1 MRARSR
7 YLIVLKGVVLTGFIL
22 FACLPLV
29 QMTLISFVATLPN
42 PDVAVGQ
49 ITFRNYAGI
58 WNDPNLRSAF
68 ANSIAYV
75 LINICI
81 TIPVAIPAA
90 YAFSRLSFVGDRQ
103 LFLAFIAFRI
113 TPPVVLTLP
122 IFQLFSALG
131 IVNSVFG
138 IALAHC
144 LFNLPISI
152 WILQG
157 FISTIPK
164 EMDETAFL
172 DGYSRPGFIWK
183 FLLPQ
188 IMPGIAVTG
197 FFCFMFS
204 WVEVVFARILTTTN
218 GKPISMAI
226 NALFGF
232 RTDIGLVMAVTVA
245 SMLPG
250 AVLLFAMRNHL
261 SRGFRIGQ
269 V

>member
-1 MRARSR
+1 MVAKRPAYEEGHCALIGKTYRRSLR
-7 YLIVLKGVVLTGFIL
+7 GSLPPFAEDRSEVCCAGPSCRSPKSALRPLWAVPIRSKLTIAGVSLLDLGVR
-22 FACLPLV
+22 
-29 QMTLISFVATLPN
+29 SF
-42 PDVAVGQ
+42 
-49 ITFRNYAGI
+49 R
-58 WNDPNLRSAF
+58 
-68 ANSIAYV
+68 
-75 LINICI
+75 
-81 TIPVAIPAA
+81 
-90 YAFSRLSFVGDRQ
+90 
-103 LFLAFIAFRI
+103 
-113 TPPVVLTLP
+113 
-122 IFQLFSALG
+122 LFSSLG

-157 FISTIPK
+157 FISAIPK

-172 DGYSRPGFIWK
+172 DGYTRPRFIWQ

-188 IMPGIAVTG
+188 IAPGIAVTA

-232 RTDIGLVMAVTVA
+232 QTDIGLVMAVTVA
-245 SMLPG
+245 SMVPG
-250 AVLLFAMRNHL
+250 AVLLFAMRSHL
-261 SRGFRIGQ
+261 SRGFKIGQ

>member
-1 MRARSR
+1 MRSTVP
-7 YLIVLKGVVLTGFIL
+7 LLKTLGLLAFIG

-29 QMTLISFVATLPN
+29 QMTLISFVATLPK
-42 PDVAVGQ
+42 PG
-49 ITFRNYAGI
+49 IETGSLTFANYAGI
-58 WNDPNLRSAF
+58 LTDPNLRSAF
-68 ANSIAYV
+68 INSIAYV

-81 TIPVAIPAA
+81 TVPVAIPAA
-90 YAFSRLSFVGDRQ
+90 YAFSRMSFLGDKH

-157 FISTIPK
+157 FISAIPK

-172 DGYSRPGFIWK
+172 DGYSRPRFIWT

-188 IMPGIAVTG
+188 IAPGIAVTA

-232 RTDIGLVMAVTVA
+232 QTDIGLVMAVTVA
-245 SMLPG
+245 SILPG
-250 AVLLFAMRNHL
+250 ILLLFLMRNHL
-261 SRGFRIGQ
+261 SRGFTVGK

>member
-1 MRARSR
+1 MMLRRALKTFALLAF
-7 YLIVLKGVVLTGFIL
+7 LIWSI
-22 FACLPLV
+22 LPLT
-29 QMTLISFVATLPN
+29 QMALLSFISTLPQ
-42 PDVAVGQ
+42 PGIEVGSL
-49 ITFRNYAGI
+49 TLSNYAGI
-58 WNDPNLRSAF
+58 LGNPALASAF

-81 TIPVAIPAA
+81 TLPVAIPAA
-90 YAFSRLSFVGDRQ
+90 YAFSRMSFAGDRQ
-103 LFLAFIAFRI
+103 LFFAFIALRI

-144 LFNLPISI
+144 LFTLPVSI
-152 WILQG
+152 WILQS
-157 FISTIPK
+157 FVSAVPR
-164 EMDETAFL
+164 ELDETAFL
-172 DGYSRPGFIWK
+172 DGYSRPRFIWT

-188 IMPGIAVTG
+188 IAPGIAVTA

-226 NALFGF
+226 SALFGF
-232 RTDIGLVMAVTVA
+232 QTDIGLVMAVTTA
-245 SMLPG
+245 SMIPG
-250 AVLLFAMRNHL
+250 ALLLFAMRNHL
-261 SRGFRIGQ
+261 SRGFRIGRL
-269 V
+269 

>member
-1 MRARSR
+1 MNVVFR
-7 YLIVLKGVVLTGFIL
+7 YIPAIKLVVMLGFIL
-22 FACLPLV
+22 FVSLPLI
-29 QMTLISFVATLPN
+29 QMTLVSFTATLPQ
-42 PDVAVGQ
+42 PGTKVGGL
-49 ITFRNYAGI
+49 TFRNFTTI
-58 WNDPNLRSAF
+58 LTDPNLRSAF
-68 ANSIAYV
+68 GNSIAYV

-81 TIPVAIPAA
+81 TVPVALPAA
-90 YAFSRLSFVGDRQ
+90 YAFSRMSFIGDKHV
-103 LFLAFIAFRI
+103 FLAFIAFRI
-113 TPPVVLTLP
+113 TPPVALTLP
-122 IFQLFSALG
+122 IFQLFSSLG

-138 IALAHC
+138 IALAHV

-157 FISTIPK
+157 FISAVPK
-164 EMDETAFL
+164 EMDESAFL
-172 DGYSRPGFIWK
+172 DGYSRPRFIWK
-183 FLLPQ
+183 FLVPL
-188 IMPGIAVTG
+188 IAPGIAVAA

-232 RTDIGLVMAVTVA
+232 QTDIGLVMAVTAA

-261 SRGFRIGQ
+261 SRGFKIGQ

>member
-1 MRARSR
+1 MRR
-7 YLIVLKGVVLTGFIL
+7 VLPFFKAAGLIL
-22 FACLPLV
+22 FLVFVCLPLV
-29 QMTLISFVATLPN
+29 QMTLISFVATLPR
-42 PDVAVGQ
+42 PDTAVGGL
-49 ITFRNYAGI
+49 TFGNYANI
-58 WNDPNLRSAF
+58 LSDPTLRAAF
-68 ANSIAYV
+68 GNSIGYV

-81 TIPVAIPAA
+81 TVPVAIPAA
-90 YAFSRLSFVGDRQ
+90 YAFSRMSFLGDKH
-103 LFLAFIAFRI
+103 LFFAFIAFRI

-122 IFQLFSALG
+122 VFQLFSALG
-131 IVNSVFG
+131 ITNSAFG

-157 FISTIPK
+157 FISAIPK
-164 EMDETAFL
+164 ELDETAFL
-172 DGYSRPGFIWK
+172 DGYSKPRFIWT

-188 IMPGIAVTG
+188 IAPGIAVTA

-232 RTDIGLVMAVTVA
+232 QTDIGLVMAVTMA
-245 SMLPG
+245 SMIPG
-250 AVLLFAMRNHL
+250 AILVFSMRHHL
-261 SRGFRIGQ
+261 SRGFKVGRI
-269 V
+269 

>member
-1 MRARSR
+1 MLLRLLPYIKATG
-7 YLIVLKGVVLTGFIL
+7 LILFLG

-29 QMTLISFVATLPN
+29 QMTMISFIATLPQ
-42 PDVAVGQ
+42 PGTEVGSL
-49 ITFRNYAGI
+49 TFGNYANI
-58 WNDPNLRSAF
+58 LSDPNLRAAF
-68 ANSIAYV
+68 GNSIAYV

-81 TIPVAIPAA
+81 TVPIAIPAA
-90 YAFSRLSFVGDRQ
+90 YAFSRMSFLGDKH
-103 LFLAFIAFRI
+103 LFFAFIAFRI

-157 FISTIPK
+157 FISAIPK
-164 EMDETAFL
+164 EQDETAFL
-172 DGYSRPGFIWK
+172 DGYSRPRFIWT

-188 IMPGIAVTG
+188 IAPGIAVTA

-232 RTDIGLVMAVTVA
+232 QTDIGLVMAVTVA
-245 SMLPG
+245 SMIPG
-250 AVLLFAMRNHL
+250 AVLVFSMRHHL
-261 SRGFRIGQ
+261 SRGFKVGKI
-269 V
+269 

>member
-1 MRARSR
+1 MTK
-7 YLIVLKGVVLTGFIL
+7 YLGVFKAFGLLSFIL
-22 FACLPLV
+22 FVLLPLV
-29 QMTLISFVATLPN
+29 QMTMVSFVATLPN
-42 PDVAVGQ
+42 PDVARGSV
-49 ITFRNYAGI
+49 TFRNYVGI
-58 WNDPNLRSAF
+58 FTDPNLRSAF
-68 ANSIAYV
+68 VNSVAYV
-75 LINICI
+75 IINICI
-81 TIPVAIPAA
+81 TIPIAIPAA
-90 YAFSRLSFVGDRQ
+90 YAFSRISFLGDKH

-122 IFQLFSALG
+122 IFQLFSILG

-138 IALAHC
+138 IALAHT
-144 LFNLPISI
+144 LFNLPIAI

-157 FISTIPK
+157 FIANIPK

-172 DGYSRPGFIWK
+172 DGYSRPQFIWK

-188 IMPGIAVTG
+188 ISSGVAVTA

-232 RTDIGLVMAVTVA
+232 QTDIGLVMAVTVA
-245 SMLPG
+245 SMIPG
-250 AVLLFAMRNHL
+250 AALLFAMRNHL
-261 SRGFRIGQ
+261 SKGFKIGK

>member
-1 MRARSR
+1 MILR
-7 YLIVLKGVVLTGFIL
+7 YQPMIKRTALLCFIA
-22 FACLPLV
+22 FACLPLL
-29 QMTLISFVATLPN
+29 QMTMISFISTMPN
-42 PDVAVGQ
+42 PDVAVGSV
-49 ITFRNYAGI
+49 TFANYQGI
-58 WNDPNLRSAF
+58 WSDPNLRSAF
-68 ANSIAYV
+68 INSIAYV

-90 YAFSRLSFVGDRQ
+90 YAFSRMSFMGDKH

-157 FISTIPK
+157 FISGVPK

-172 DGYSRPGFIWK
+172 DGYSRPQFIWK

-188 IMPGIAVTG
+188 ISSGIAVTA

-232 RTDIGLVMAVTVA
+232 QTDIGLVMAVTVA

-250 AVLLFAMRNHL
+250 AILLFAMRNHL
-261 SRGFRIGQ
+261 SRGFTIGK

>member
-1 MRARSR
+1 MTFVYR
-7 YLIVLKGVVLTGFIL
+7 YLPALKVTALLAFIL

-29 QMTLISFVATLPN
+29 QMTLISFTVTLPK
-42 PDVAVGQ
+42 PSAEVGSL
-49 ITFRNYAGI
+49 TFTNYTNI
-58 WNDPNLRSAF
+58 WNSPNLRSSF
-68 ANSIAYV
+68 VNSIAYV

-81 TIPVAIPAA
+81 TVPVAIPAA
-90 YAFSRLSFVGDRQ
+90 YAFSRMSFSGDKH

-157 FISTIPK
+157 FISAIPK
-164 EMDETAFL
+164 ELDETAFL
-172 DGYSRPGFIWK
+172 DGYSHPRFIWK
-183 FLLPQ
+183 FLLPK
-188 IMPGIAVTG
+188 IAPGIAVTA

-226 NALFGF
+226 NSLFGF
-232 RTDIGLVMAVTVA
+232 HTDIGLVMAVTTA
-245 SMLPG
+245 AMMPG
-250 AVLLFAMRNHL
+250 AVLLFAMRTHL
-261 SRGFRIGQ
+261 SLGFRVGR

>member
-1 MRARSR
+1 MKPAVR
-7 YLIVLKGVVLTGFIL
+7 YLPAIKLMTLLAFII

-29 QMTLISFVATLPN
+29 QMTMISFIATLPA
-42 PDVAVGQ
+42 PDVEVGSV
-49 ITFRNYAGI
+49 TFANYQGI
-58 WNDPNLRSAF
+58 WSDPNLRSAF
-68 ANSIAYV
+68 INSIAYV

-90 YAFSRLSFVGDRQ
+90 YAFSRMSFIGDKH

-157 FISTIPK
+157 FVSGIPK
-164 EMDETAFL
+164 EMDEIAFL
-172 DGYSRPGFIWK
+172 DGYSRPRFIWK

-188 IMPGIAVTG
+188 ISSGIAVTA

-232 RTDIGLVMAVTVA
+232 QTDIGLVMAVTVT

-261 SRGFRIGQ
+261 SRGFTIAK

>member
-1 MRARSR
+1 MKYPRL
-7 YLIVLKGVVLTGFIL
+7 YLPVIKSMVLVIFIA

-29 QMTLISFVATLPN
+29 QMTLISFIATLPT
-42 PDVAVGQ
+42 PTTEVG
-49 ITFRNYAGI
+49 TFTFSNYAGI
-58 WNDPNLRSAF
+58 WTDPNLRAAF
-68 ANSIAYV
+68 LNSIAYV
-75 LINICI
+75 LINIAI

-90 YAFSRLSFVGDRQ
+90 YAFSRMSFVGDKH
-103 LFLAFIAFRI
+103 LFLTFIAFRI

-122 IFQLFSALG
+122 IFQLFSNLG

-138 IALAHC
+138 IGLAHC

-157 FISTIPK
+157 FISAIPK

-172 DGYSRPGFIWK
+172 DGYSRPRFIWK
-183 FLLPQ
+183 FLMPQ
-188 IMPGIAVTG
+188 IASGIAVTA

-204 WVEVVFARILTTTN
+204 WVEVVFARILTSTN

-232 RTDIGLVMAVTVA
+232 QTDIGLVMAVTVA
-245 SMLPG
+245 SILPG
-250 AVLLFAMRNHL
+250 AALLFAMRNHL
-261 SRGFRIGQ
+261 SRGFRIGR

>member
-1 MRARSR
+1 MTRFARSLPVIKR
-7 YLIVLKGVVLTGFIL
+7 VVLFGFIA

-29 QMTLISFVATLPN
+29 QMTLLSFVATLPT
-42 PDVAVGQ
+42 PDVSVGSL
-49 ITFRNYAGI
+49 TFGNYSGI
-58 WNDPNLRSAF
+58 WQDPNLRAAF
-68 ANSIAYV
+68 GNSIAYV
-75 LINICI
+75 VINILI
-81 TIPVAIPAA
+81 TVPVAIPAA
-90 YAFSRLSFVGDRQ
+90 YAFSRMSFLGDTH

-122 IFQLFSALG
+122 IFQLFSNLG

-138 IALAHC
+138 IALGHC

-157 FISTIPK
+157 FISAVPK

-172 DGYSRPGFIWK
+172 DGYSRPQFIWR

-188 IMPGIAVTG
+188 IASGVAVTA

-261 SRGFRIGQ
+261 SRGFKIGR

>member
-1 MRARSR
+1 MNMYVR
-7 YLIVLKGVVLTGFIL
+7 VLPVIKTVVLLTFL
-22 FACLPLV
+22 VFACLPLV
-29 QMTLISFVATLPN
+29 QMTLLSFTATLAQ
-42 PDVAVGQ
+42 PDMVKGSL
-49 ITFRNYAGI
+49 TLRNYAGI
-58 WNDPNLRSAF
+58 LTDPNLRSAF
-68 ANSIAYV
+68 VNSVAYV

-90 YAFSRLSFVGDRQ
+90 YAFSRMTFLGDKH

-122 IFQLFSALG
+122 IFQLFSSLG

-157 FISTIPK
+157 FISAIPK
-164 EMDETAFL
+164 ETDETAFL
-172 DGYSRPGFIWK
+172 DGYSRPRFIWK

-188 IMPGIAVTG
+188 ISSGIAVTA

-232 RTDIGLVMAVTVA
+232 QTDIGLVMAVTVA
-245 SMLPG
+245 SILPG
-250 AVLLFAMRNHL
+250 AVLLFAMRNQL
-261 SRGFRIGQ
+261 SRGFKIGQ

>member
-1 MRARSR
+1 MIGIAR
-7 YLIVLKGVVLTGFIL
+7 YLPLIKRVGLLCFIA

-29 QMTLISFVATLPN
+29 QMTIISFTTTLPTQAN
-42 PDVAVGQ
+42 AVGDL
-49 ITFRNYAGI
+49 TFRNYAGI
-58 WNDPNLRSAF
+58 WSDPNLRAAF
-68 ANSIAYV
+68 GNSVAYV

-81 TIPVAIPAA
+81 TLPIAIPAA
-90 YAFSRLSFVGDRQ
+90 YAFSRLSFVGDKH

-122 IFQLFSALG
+122 IFQLFSNLG

-157 FISTIPK
+157 FISAIPK

-172 DGYSRPGFIWK
+172 DGYSRPRFIWRI
-183 FLLPQ
+183 LLPQ
-188 IMPGIAVTG
+188 IASGVAVTA

-232 RTDIGLVMAVTVA
+232 QTDIGLVMAVTVA

-250 AVLLFAMRNHL
+250 AVFLFVMRNHL
-261 SRGFRIGQ
+261 SRGFKIERI
-269 V
+269 

>member
-1 MRARSR
+1 MSR
-7 YLIVLKGVVLTGFIL
+7 YLPALKIAGLLGFVVFVS
-22 FACLPLV
+22 LPLV
-29 QMTLISFVATLPN
+29 QMTMISFVATLAH
-42 PDVAVGQ
+42 PDAEIGSL
-49 ITFRNYAGI
+49 TLRNYAAI
-58 WNDPNLRSAF
+58 VTDPNLRSAF
-68 ANSIAYV
+68 ANSLAYV

-81 TIPVAIPAA
+81 TVPVAIPAA
-90 YAFSRLSFVGDRQ
+90 YAFSRMSFVGDKH

-122 IFQLFSALG
+122 IFQLFSNLG

-157 FISTIPK
+157 FISAIPK

-172 DGYSRPGFIWK
+172 DGYSRPRFIWK
-183 FLLPQ
+183 ILLPQ
-188 IMPGIAVTG
+188 IAPGIAVTA

-218 GKPISMAI
+218 GKPISMAL

-232 RTDIGLVMAVTVA
+232 QTDIGLVMAVTAA

-261 SRGFRIGQ
+261 SRGFRIGR

>member
-1 MRARSR
+1 M
-7 YLIVLKGVVLTGFIL
+7 LIRTLPFIKAVVLSVFIC
-22 FACLPLV
+22 FVCLPLV
-29 QMTLISFVATLPN
+29 QMTMLSFVATLPQAGI
-42 PDVAVGQ
+42 AVG
-49 ITFRNYAGI
+49 TVTLGNYVNI
-58 WNDPNLRSAF
+58 LTDPNLRSAF
-68 ANSIAYV
+68 GNSIAYV

-81 TIPVAIPAA
+81 TVPVAIPAA
-90 YAFSRLSFVGDRQ
+90 YAFSRMSFPGDKHI
-103 LFLAFIAFRI
+103 FFAFIAFRI

-152 WILQG
+152 WILQS
-157 FISTIPK
+157 FISAIPR
-164 EMDETAFL
+164 EFDETTFL
-172 DGYSRPGFIWK
+172 DGYSRRRFIWT
-183 FLLPQ
+183 FLVPQ
-188 IMPGIAVTG
+188 IAPGIAVTA

-232 RTDIGLVMAVTVA
+232 QTDIGLVMAVTVA
-245 SMLPG
+245 SMVPG
-250 AVLLFAMRNHL
+250 AVLLFSMRNHL
-261 SRGFRIGQ
+261 SRGFRIGKI
-269 V
+269 

>member
-1 MRARSR
+1 MTVSPHAIRTFKSA
-7 YLIVLKGVVLTGFIL
+7 VLLGFVA

-29 QMTLISFVATLPN
+29 QMTMISFIATLPT
-42 PDVAVGQ
+42 DQTEVGAF
-49 ITFRNYAGI
+49 TLHNYATI
-58 WNDPNLRSAF
+58 MTDPNLRSAF
-68 ANSIAYV
+68 VNSIAYV
-75 LINICI
+75 AINIAI
-81 TIPVAIPAA
+81 TLPVALPAA
-90 YAFSRLSFVGDRQ
+90 YAFSRMSFVGDKH

-122 IFQLFSALG
+122 VFQLFSALG

-152 WILQG
+152 WILQS
-157 FISTIPK
+157 FISAVPR

-172 DGYSRPGFIWK
+172 DGYSRSGFIRRI
-183 FLLPQ
+183 LIPQ
-188 IMPGIAVTG
+188 IAPGIAVTA

-245 SMLPG
+245 SMIPG
-250 AVLLFAMRNHL
+250 AVLVFVMRNHL
-261 SRGFRIGQ
+261 SRGFKIGRI
-269 V
+269 

>member
-1 MRARSR
+1 
-7 YLIVLKGVVLTGFIL
+7 
-22 FACLPLV
+22 
-29 QMTLISFVATLPN
+29 MTMISFIATLPQ
-42 PDVAVGQ
+42 PEVEVGSL
-49 ITFRNYAGI
+49 TFGNYANI
-58 WNDPNLRSAF
+58 LSDPNLRSAF
-68 ANSIAYV
+68 GNSIAYV

-81 TIPVAIPAA
+81 TVPVAIPAA
-90 YAFSRLSFVGDRQ
+90 YAFSRMSFLGDKH

-122 IFQLFSALG
+122 IFQLFSAVG

-144 LFNLPISI
+144 LFNLPIAI

-157 FISTIPK
+157 FISAIPK
-164 EMDETAFL
+164 EMDEAAFL
-172 DGYSRPGFIWK
+172 DGYSRPRFIWK

-188 IMPGIAVTG
+188 IAPGIAVTA

-232 RTDIGLVMAVTVA
+232 QTDIGLVMAVTVA
-245 SMLPG
+245 SMVPG
-250 AVLLFAMRNHL
+250 ALLLFAMRNHL
-261 SRGFRIGQ
+261 SRGFKIGQ

>member
-1 MRARSR
+1 MSAISR
-7 YLIVLKGVVLTGFIL
+7 YLPMIKRIGLMCFII
-22 FACLPLV
+22 FACLPLA
-29 QMTLISFVATLPN
+29 QMTMISFIATLPTVEN
-42 PDVAVGQ
+42 EVGTA
-49 ITFRNYAGI
+49 TFGNYLGI
-58 WNDPNLRSAF
+58 WTDPHLRAAF
-68 ANSIAYV
+68 GNSIAYV

-81 TIPVAIPAA
+81 TVPIAVPAA
-90 YAFSRLSFVGDRQ
+90 YAFSRMSFLGDKH

-122 IFQLFSALG
+122 IFQLFSNLG
-131 IVNSVFG
+131 IVNSVWG

-157 FISTIPK
+157 FISEIPK
-164 EMDETAFL
+164 EMDEIAFL
-172 DGYSRPGFIWK
+172 DGYSRPRFIWT

-188 IMPGIAVTG
+188 IPSGIAVTT

-232 RTDIGLVMAVTVA
+232 QTDIGLVMAVTFA
-245 SMLPG
+245 SMMPG
-250 AVLLFAMRNHL
+250 AVFLFAMRNHL
-261 SRGFRIGQ
+261 SRGFRIGRI
-269 V
+269 

>member
-1 MRARSR
+1 MNALLPVAKR
-7 YLIVLKGVVLTGFIL
+7 IVLISFII
-22 FACLPLV
+22 FTCLPLI
-29 QMTLISFVATLPN
+29 QMTMISFIATLPT
-42 PDVAVGQ
+42 PQHDVGSL
-49 ITFRNYAGI
+49 TLSNYAGI
-58 WNDPNLRSAF
+58 WSDPNLRAAF
-68 ANSIAYV
+68 VNSIAYV
-75 LINICI
+75 GINICI

-90 YAFSRLSFVGDRQ
+90 YAFSRLSFTGDKH

-122 IFQLFSALG
+122 VFQLFSSLG

-138 IALAHC
+138 IGLAHC

-157 FISTIPK
+157 FISAIPE

-172 DGYSRPGFIWK
+172 DGYSRPRFIWK

-188 IMPGIAVTG
+188 IAPGIAVTA

-218 GKPISMAI
+218 GKPISMAL

-232 RTDIGLVMAVTVA
+232 QTDIGLVMAVTVA
-245 SMLPG
+245 SILPG
-250 AVLLFAMRNHL
+250 AALLFAMRNHL
-261 SRGFRIGQ
+261 SRGFRIGR

>member
-1 MRARSR
+1 MIRALPAIKIVG
-7 YLIVLKGVVLTGFIL
+7 LISFIV
-22 FACLPLV
+22 FVCLPLV
-29 QMTLISFVATLPN
+29 QMTIISFIATLPN
-42 PDVAVGQ
+42 DDVPTGSL
-49 ITFRNYAGI
+49 TLRNYAGI
-58 WNDPNLRSAF
+58 WTDPNLRSAF
-68 ANSIAYV
+68 INSIAYV

-81 TIPVAIPAA
+81 TVPVAIPAA
-90 YAFSRLSFVGDRQ
+90 YAFSRMSFVGDAH

-157 FISTIPK
+157 FISAIPR
-164 EMDETAFL
+164 EMDEAAFL
-172 DGYSRPGFIWK
+172 DGYSRPRFIWRI
-183 FLLPQ
+183 LLPQ
-188 IMPGIAVTG
+188 IAPGIAVTA

-218 GKPISMAI
+218 GKPISMALS
-226 NALFGF
+226 ALFGF
-232 RTDIGLVMAVTVA
+232 QTDIGLVMAVTTA
-245 SMLPG
+245 SMIPG
-250 AVLLFAMRNHL
+250 AILLFLMRNHL
-261 SRGFRIGQ
+261 SRGFKIGR